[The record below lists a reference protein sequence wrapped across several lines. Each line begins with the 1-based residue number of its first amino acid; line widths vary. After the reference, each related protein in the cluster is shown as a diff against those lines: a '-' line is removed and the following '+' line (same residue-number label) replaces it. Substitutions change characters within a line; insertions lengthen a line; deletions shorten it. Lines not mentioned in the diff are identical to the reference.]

1 MKNHKKW
8 RKKSKKKTLKYVVA
22 DPVCVHR
29 VFKYELTSFLM
40 HCVPQNNETFLAKES
55 AIFATTAIIMDV
67 GDNFKELCKFCIF
80 TQASVNVWPGVGV
93 RVTYF
98 YYFWVGSYWI
108 KFYNFMATIALI
120 QKFQWKYLN
129 IFFRYERSQP

>member
-1 MKNHKKW
+1 M
-8 RKKSKKKTLKYVVA
+8 VA

-40 HCVPQNNETFLAKES
+40 HCVPQNNENFLAKES
-55 AIFATTAIIMDV
+55 AIFATTAMDV

-108 KFYNFMATIALI
+108 KFYNFMATIAF
-120 QKFQWKYLN
+120 QKNKFNTKVSME
-129 IFFRYERSQP
+129 IFEYIFRYERSQP